1 MSIVPPG
8 LPNHN
13 PPGPILVSESTVNS
27 VGTEETPIVR
37 INQVNHYFGR
47 GEARNQVL
55 FTNNLQ
61 VMPGEIVIMTGP
73 SGSGKTTLLTLIG
86 ALRTLQEG
94 NIEIDGQELL
104 GLADGRLV
112 RVRRSIGFIFQ
123 RHNLLEALTAYQNV
137 KMAMDLQA
145 FSAAEINER
154 VPALLT
160 ELGLKDRMFYKPAKL
175 SGGQR
180 QRVAIAR
187 ALANNPRLIL
197 ADEPTAALDAESGR
211 IVVNLLQKRAKGPDR
226 CTSLIVTHDNRILD
240 VADRIVNMVDGRI
253 KSNVVVTESVVVC
266 LFLSRCSVFAGL
278 TPNTISELAEKMSR
292 ERHPT
297 GSAIIR
303 QGEEGDKF
311 YLIRR
316 GAVDVI
322 IDRDEPS
329 AKVVARLGEGDFF
342 GEMALLR
349 DEKRN
354 ATVVARE
361 PVETLALEKKD
372 FKAALEGSS
381 TFKEQLLKVYFQ
393 RQ

>member
-1 MSIVPPG
+1 M
-8 LPNHN
+8 
-13 PPGPILVSESTVNS
+13 STVTS
-27 VGTEETPIVR
+27 GSSDKGGVAVATGPLAGTGNETPIIR
-37 INQVNHYFGR
+37 ITEVNHSFGR

-55 FTNNLQ
+55 FSNSLQ
-61 VMPGEIVIMTGP
+61 IAPGEIVIMTGP

-94 NIEIDGQELL
+94 SIRVADRELL
-104 GLADGRLV
+104 GLSAPELV
-112 RVRRSIGFIFQ
+112 EVRSGIGFIFQ
-123 RHNLLEALTAYQNV
+123 RHNLLESLTAYQNV
-137 KMAMDLQA
+137 KMAMDLQSYTPA
-145 FSAAEINER
+145 QFHER
-154 VPALLT
+154 ITTLLT
-160 ELGLKDRMFYKPAKL
+160 ELGLNQRMYYKPANL

-187 ALANNPRLIL
+187 ALANSPRLIL

-253 KSNVVVTESVVVC
+253 KSNIAVTESVVVC
-266 LFLSRCSVFAGL
+266 LFLSRCPAFTGL
-278 TPNTISELAEKMSR
+278 TPTTLSELAEKMSR
-292 ERHPT
+292 ELYPAGAT
-297 GSAIIR
+297 IIR

-316 GAVDVI
+316 GSVDVI
-322 IDRDEPS
+322 VDHDKPT
-329 AKVVARLGEGDFF
+329 AKALARLGEGDFF

-354 ATVVARE
+354 ATVIARE
-361 PVETLALEKKD
+361 PVETLTLGKRD
-372 FKAALEGSS
+372 FKAAVESS
-381 TFKEQLLKVYFQ
+381 ASFKEQLLKVFFQ